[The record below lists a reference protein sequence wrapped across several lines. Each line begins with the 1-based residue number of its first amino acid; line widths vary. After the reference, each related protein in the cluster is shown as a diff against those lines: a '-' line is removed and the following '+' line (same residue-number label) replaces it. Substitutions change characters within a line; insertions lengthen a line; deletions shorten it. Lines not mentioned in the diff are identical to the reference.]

1 MSGGEITSET
11 MAAALATIA
20 RWRMAPDEPAPCP
33 LCGTLGL
40 RLSDHSARPHME
52 WYRLV
57 CAACGLDQMLALPLG
72 AAVPGGEG

>member
-1 MSGGEITSET
+1 MSGGEITSDT

-20 RWRMAPDEPAPCP
+20 RWRMAPDETAACP
-33 LCGTLGL
+33 LCGSPGL
-40 RLSDHSARPHME
+40 RLSDHSARPPRE
-52 WYRLV
+52 WDRLV